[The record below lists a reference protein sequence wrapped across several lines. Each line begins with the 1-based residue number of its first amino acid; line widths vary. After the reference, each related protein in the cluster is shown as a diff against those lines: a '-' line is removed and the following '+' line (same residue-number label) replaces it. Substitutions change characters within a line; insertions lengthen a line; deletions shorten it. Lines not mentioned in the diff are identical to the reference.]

1 MQNNILELQK
11 EFERIK
17 NMGWIKEKRKGFCS
31 VGYTFEKMLGKD
43 EDDFPISDYK
53 NIEIKTRN
61 SHSKNNL
68 HLFSLTPDGDYLYSI
83 KRLLHTLGFISK
95 KHGNERVFFSSF
107 NGKEFTKLFYGQQGK
122 LKVNYQKQKV
132 ELVILNNRGEDIN
145 IGVSWSFSLLKE
157 RINLKLKYLAVINAS
172 SRIINNQGYYYYN
185 RIIFYQL
192 KDFDT
197 FLNLIENGYI
207 IVTFKIDVYKSGR
220 RTGQVHDHGTDF
232 SIKIDNINLLYN
244 EIKL

>member
-1 MQNNILELQK
+1 MQNNILELRK
-11 EFERIK
+11 KFERIK
-17 NMGWIKEKRKGFCS
+17 RMGWIKEKRKGFCS
-31 VGYTFEKMLGKD
+31 VGYTFEKMLGKE
-43 EDDFPISDYK
+43 EDDFPLPDYK

-68 HLFSLTPDGDYLYSI
+68 HLFSLTPDGDYLYPI
-83 KRLLHTLGFISK
+83 KRVLYNLGFKSK
-95 KHGNERVFFSSF
+95 SCGNERVFFGSF
-107 NGKEFTKLFYGQQGK
+107 NGVEFTKLFYGQQGR

-132 ELVILNNRGEDIN
+132 ELVIINNQGEDIN
-145 IGVSWSFSLLKE
+145 IGVSWTFSWLKE
-157 RINLKLKYLAVINAS
+157 RIELKLKYLALITAS

-185 RIIFYQL
+185 RIVFYQL

-207 IVTFKIDVYKSGR
+207 IVTFKIEVYKSGR
-220 RTGQVHDHGTDF
+220 RIGQVHDHGTDF
-232 SIKIDNINLLYN
+232 SIKIDNINLLYD